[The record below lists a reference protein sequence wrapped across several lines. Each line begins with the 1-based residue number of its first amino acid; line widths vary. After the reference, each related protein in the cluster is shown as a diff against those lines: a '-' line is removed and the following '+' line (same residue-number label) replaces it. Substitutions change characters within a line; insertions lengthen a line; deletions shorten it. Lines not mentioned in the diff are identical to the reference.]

1 MISIPQMNTLY
12 RDCIDL
18 PESVKEWSAFYTLC
32 HNLEEYLNLFPVLQ
46 QLNSKQIRSR
56 HWLQVM
62 QVTGSTFQLEA
73 SQMNLSHLLDCDL
86 IK

>member
-1 MISIPQMNTLY
+1 MNVLHL
-12 RDCIDL
+12 DCKNL
-18 PESVKEWSAFYTLC
+18 AESVKEWGAYHTLC
-32 HNLEEYLNLFPVLQ
+32 SSLEGYLELFPVLQ

-62 QVTGSTFQLEA
+62 QVTGSNFQLEA
-73 SQMNLSHLLDCDL
+73 SQMRLCHLLDCDL